1 MIHRTAGAADVG
13 ADVAGGPLVVIHAGA
28 GSGRS
33 LRDHEERC
41 HAVLQGALSGAR
53 AALEAGGDATE
64 AVQAAVRTLEDF
76 ELFNA
81 GRGAALCSDGSAEL
95 SAAIMR
101 GSDRAAGAVAGIRH
115 ARWPIDAARSVLRS
129 DQVLMI
135 GGHADVYAAEM
146 GAEQVP
152 TSYFITERQRDAL
165 RAKVAGEDH
174 GTVGAVCLDR
184 HGTLAAATSTG
195 GINGQPPGRV
205 GDSPLIGAGTWADA
219 HVAVSCTGD
228 GEAFIRAGAARG
240 VAALV
245 AHGASLVDACDAV
258 LADVGELGG
267 AGGVIAVD
275 ARGNA
280 ALPFV
285 TPAMPRG
292 LWRPGSDPQLAIG
305 PA

>member
-1 MIHRTAGAADVG
+1 VALREAAGA
-13 ADVAGGPLVVIHAGA
+13 
-28 GSGRS
+28 
-33 LRDHEERC
+33 
-41 HAVLQGALSGAR
+41 AR
-53 AALEAGGDATE
+53 AALEAGADAAG
-64 AVQAAVRTLEDF
+64 AVQAAVGILEGF

-101 GSDRAAGAVAGIRH
+101 GSDRAAGAVAGIRR
-115 ARWPIDAARSVLRS
+115 AKQPIDAAVAVLAS
-129 DQVLMI
+129 NQVLMI
-135 GGHADVYAAEM
+135 GGHADAYAAEM

-152 TSYFITERQRDAL
+152 TGYFVTDRQRDAL
-165 RAKVAGEDH
+165 AARAAAEAH

-184 HGTLAAATSTG
+184 HGGLAAATSTG
-195 GINGQPPGRV
+195 GISGQPPGRV

-219 HVAVSCTGD
+219 RVAVSCTGD
-228 GEAFIRAGAARG
+228 GEAFIRAGAARA

-245 AHGASLVDACDAV
+245 AQGASLAAACDNV

-267 AGGVIAVD
+267 VGGMIAVD
-275 ARGNA
+275 ASGSA

-285 TPAMPRG
+285 TAAMPRA
-292 LWRPGSDPQLAIG
+292 LWRPGHDVQVAIG